1 MPTRVPNRSSLRL
14 FKGQNYRKLKA
25 KCLSVGELF
34 LDTEFP
40 ADASSLGFEKAVEW
54 KRPTELVASPQFV
67 KSMSRFSVKQGELG
81 NCWFLSALSAI
92 TQNPGLLYRVVPG
105 DQDFADNYAGIF
117 HFRFWQG
124 GQWVDVVIDDRLPVV
139 CGAILCFTSS
149 RDDDEFWSAL
159 LEKAYAKLHGS
170 YGALDTGKSF
180 EATED
185 LTGGVTERFL
195 LRREDLLTPTPTNL
209 FSVVAKARQ
218 RGSLVTCSISETRET
233 PMEDGLVK
241 GHAYSV
247 TGARRFRVN
256 APRRPYV
263 ELLRLRNPW
272 GDETEWRGMWSDGCE
287 EWNLIPKSE
296 RDKLQLSIEADGEF
310 WISFSD
316 FAENFD
322 ELSITSLNPTTVNE
336 EAKEHLITM
345 ADVVTEAVLH
355 SEVIKAAE
363 VNAVKVWEVVAFDG
377 AWVRNATAG
386 GGNTRD
392 RVFCSNPQYI
402 LELTEADDSA
412 EEEGTCAAI
421 VTLMQKNRRA
431 NQLPIHPI
439 GFFIYKLGEGEK
451 IPNPLTVSWLRLNV
465 PYFYTRTFSKT
476 RTVTH
481 RLTLSPGR
489 YLVIPCTPTPDQEAE
504 FLLRV
509 FCEKL
514 AKMEEYDEEAQILD
528 IAEESEDEVDHA
540 IEDHLRVVFRE
551 SAGDANEVEAVK
563 LQCMLDQLFPSA
575 GFADSL
581 DFTRSLLAMIDVDFS
596 GTVSFYE
603 FEALVSSLRRW
614 VRVYNERKDEEN
626 DLLSGHSWGLGDALR
641 DLGLQIPRRIRAL
654 VVVRYGDLQGHIALR
669 DFLMAT
675 CRISVMLVRFE
686 AHRVENDQHAKIPL
700 TDWLANT
707 LYC

>member
-1 MPTRVPNRSSLRL
+1 M
-14 FKGQNYRKLKA
+14 
-25 KCLSVGELF
+25 
-34 LDTEFP
+34 
-40 ADASSLGFEKAVEW
+40 
-54 KRPTELVASPQFV
+54 
-67 KSMSRFSVKQGELG
+67 
-81 NCWFLSALSAI
+81 SALSTI
-92 TQNPGLLYRVVPG
+92 TQNPGLLYRVVPS
-105 DQDFADNYAGIF
+105 DQDFSENYAGIF

-124 GQWVDVVIDDRLPVV
+124 GQWVDVVVDDRLPVV

-170 YGALDTGKSF
+170 YGALDTGKSY

-195 LRREDLLTPTPTNL
+195 LRREDLLTQPPPNL

-233 PMEDGLVK
+233 LMENGLVK

-272 GDETEWRGMWSDGCE
+272 GDETEWKGLWSDGCE
-287 EWNLIPKSE
+287 EWNLIPSSE
-296 RDKLQLSIEADGEF
+296 RDKLQLSIAADGEF
-310 WISFSD
+310 WMSFSD

-322 ELSITSLNPTTVNE
+322 ELYITSLNPHTVNE
-336 EAKEHLITM
+336 EAKEQLFSL
-345 ADVVTEAVLH
+345 ADVVTEAILH
-355 SEVIKAAE
+355 SEVIRAAE
-363 VNAVKVWEVVAFDG
+363 VKAVKMWEVVTFDG

-386 GGNTRD
+386 GGDRKH

-402 LELTEADDSA
+402 LELTEADDGA
-412 EEEGTCAAI
+412 EGTCATI
-421 VTLMQKNRRA
+421 VTLMQKNRRV

-439 GFFIYKLGEGEK
+439 GFYIYKLEEGERT
-451 IPNPLTVSWLRLNV
+451 PNPLTVSWLRLNV
-465 PYFYTRTFSKT
+465 PYFHTKTFSRA

-481 RLTLSPGR
+481 RLALDPGR
-489 YLVIPCTPTPDQEAE
+489 YLVIPCTPEPDQEAE

-514 AKMEEYDEEAQILD
+514 VRMEEYDEEAQILD
-528 IAEESEDEVDHA
+528 IAYESEDEVDHS
-540 IEDHLRVVFRE
+540 IEDHLRAVFRE
-551 SAGDANEVEAVK
+551 AAGEANDVDAVK
-563 LQCMLDQLFPSA
+563 LQAMLEQLFPSA

-581 DFTRSLLAMIDVDFS
+581 DFTRSFLAMMDLDFS
-596 GTVSFYE
+596 GTVNFYE
-603 FEALVSSLRRW
+603 FEALFSSLSRW
-614 VRVYNERKDEEN
+614 VRVYNSRKDEESG
-626 DLLSGHSWGLGDALR
+626 LLSGHSWGLGDALR

-654 VVVRYGDLQGHIALR
+654 VVVRYGDQQGHVALR
-669 DFLMAT
+669 DFLMAA

-686 AHRVENDQHAKIPL
+686 AHRAEEGQQANIPL
-700 TDWLANT
+700 TDWLTNT